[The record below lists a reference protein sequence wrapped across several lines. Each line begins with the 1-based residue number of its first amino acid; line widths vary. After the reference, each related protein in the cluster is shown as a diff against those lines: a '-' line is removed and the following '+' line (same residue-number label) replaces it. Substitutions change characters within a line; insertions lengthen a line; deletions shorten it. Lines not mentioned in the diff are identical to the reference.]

1 MTITRSFVYMVYN
14 LIKKLFIERYEQQE
28 RDEAMKR
35 RDKLNGWNK

>member
-28 RDEAMKR
+28 RDEAMKA